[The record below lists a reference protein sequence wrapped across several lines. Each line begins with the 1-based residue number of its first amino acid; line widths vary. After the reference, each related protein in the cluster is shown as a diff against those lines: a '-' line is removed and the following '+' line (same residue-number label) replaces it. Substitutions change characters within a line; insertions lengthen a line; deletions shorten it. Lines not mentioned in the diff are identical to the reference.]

1 MRIRRKRNKLTV
13 HAISGTHV
21 VTLAMDAERPIT
33 KKLLGFAIRRTDHTE
48 DEEYW
53 LKGFKVFEETDPG
66 LPPGSLVPTYE
77 HPVQTFLWSDY
88 TAKPKHDYTYEVV
101 PVYGKPKN
109 LELRKG
115 VKVKVSTEGEKEY
128 THAVYFNR
136 GVAAS
141 QAYARKFQNK
151 KPKKVPDRKAF
162 EWLSRGL
169 EEAMLAF
176 IRRAR
181 TSDYALRGAFYEFNY
196 QPVLTAFREAADA
209 GADVKIIYDAR
220 KKSPREE
227 NDRAIT
233 KARIRELMI
242 KRTRPKSYIAH
253 NKFMVLLKGGKP
265 REVWTGSTNV
275 TESGIFGQLNVGHV
289 VRDKSVAE
297 TYYAYWQELAKDP
310 TNRELRKWV
319 EANTP
324 DPVGEPASGTITPL
338 FSPRKTLAALEWY
351 ADRIDHASQTI
362 NLTLAFTIDQLF
374 VEVFKRDRAYLR
386 YLIFERKGKNFGL
399 ETPDKDVRIAV
410 GAKLEGDYL
419 YRWTKEKLTGY
430 SVWVSY
436 IHTKF
441 LLIDTLSDDPIVIS
455 GSANFSKNSTTK
467 NDENMLLIRGD
478 TRVADIYLGEFMRLF
493 NHFYFRNVAN
503 RQAADR
509 ASEDKKSAYLKDDES
524 WVKPW
529 YKRGTERYK
538 RRRLFQGK

>member
-1 MRIRRKRNKLTV
+1 MRVRRKRNKLTV
-13 HAISGTHV
+13 RAISGTHV
-21 VTLAMDAERPIT
+21 VTLAMDAEKSVT
-33 KKLLGFAIRRTDHTE
+33 KKLLGFAIRRTDRTE
-48 DEEYW
+48 NEEYW
-53 LKGFKVFEETDPG
+53 IKGFKVFEETDPG
-66 LPPGSLVPTYE
+66 LPPGSLVSTNE

-88 TAKPKHDYTYEVV
+88 TAKPKHDYTYEIV
-101 PVYGKPKN
+101 PVRGKPKN
-109 LELRKG
+109 LELGKG
-115 VKVKVSTEGEKEY
+115 VKVDVSTEGEKEY

-151 KPKKVPDRKAF
+151 KPEDVPDRKAF

-176 IRRAR
+176 IKKAR
-181 TSDYALRGAFYEFNY
+181 TPDYALRGAFYEFNY
-196 QPVLTAFREAADA
+196 RPVLKAFRETADA

-227 NDRAIT
+227 NDRAI
-233 KARIRELMI
+233 ADAGIRDLMM

-275 TESGIFGQLNVGHV
+275 TKGGIFGQLNVGHV
-289 VRDKSVAE
+289 VRDERVAE
-297 TYYAYWQELAKDP
+297 TYYSYWQELAKDP

-319 EANTP
+319 EAHTP
-324 DPVGEPASGTITPL
+324 DPVGELASDTITPL

-351 ADRIDHASQTI
+351 AGCMDHATQTV
-362 NLTLAFTIDQLF
+362 NFTLAFTIDPLF
-374 VEVFKRDRAYLR
+374 AEVLQEDRDYLR
-386 YLIFERKGKNFGL
+386 YLILERRGKKSVP
-399 ETPDKDVRIAV
+399 ETADTDVRIAV
-410 GAKLEGDYL
+410 GAKLEGDDL
-419 YRWTKEKLTGY
+419 YRWTKEALTGFN
-430 SVWVSY
+430 VWVSY

-441 LLIDTLSDDPIVIS
+441 LLIDALSKDPVVIS

-503 RQAADR
+503 RQAADPT
-509 ASEDKKSAYLKDDES
+509 SDEKKSAYLKNDDS

-529 YKRGTERYK
+529 YTRGTERYK
-538 RRRLFQGK
+538 RRKLFQGE